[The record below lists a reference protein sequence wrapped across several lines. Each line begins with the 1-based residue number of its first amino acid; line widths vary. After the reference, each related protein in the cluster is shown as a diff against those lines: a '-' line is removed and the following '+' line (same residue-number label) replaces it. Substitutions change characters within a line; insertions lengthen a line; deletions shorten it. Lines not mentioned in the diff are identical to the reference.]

1 MKMNTVIPCIIS
13 SISFSGYYCPDG
25 ADSATF
31 IVCPP
36 GSYCPLGSVTPSD
49 CSAGTFSS
57 ASVIPCF
64 ISSISF
70 LGYYCPDGAD
80 SATFIVC
87 PPGSYCPLGSVTPSD
102 CSAGTFSSASALTD
116 QSECLDC
123 TSGYYCPNSGKF
135 KLY

>member
-1 MKMNTVIPCIIS
+1 MNTVIPCIIS
-13 SISFSGYYCPDG
+13 SISFS
-25 ADSATF
+25 
-31 IVCPP
+31 
-36 GSYCPLGSVTPSD
+36 
-49 CSAGTFSS
+49 
-57 ASVIPCF
+57 
-64 ISSISF
+64 
-70 LGYYCPDGAD
+70 GYYCPDGAD

-135 KLY
+135 KLYISDCSAGTFSSASALTDQSECLDCTSGYYCPNSGRFKLYEW